1 MLRIEDLNLNGL
13 KIYQDDE
20 LYHFTSDAIILS
32 RFAKVKKGDLVADFC
47 SGSGIVG
54 LHLYGLNRN
63 KIKEVH
69 LFEIQEQM
77 CEMAKKSIELNELN
91 DKFKVFACDLSSLSN
106 QFNGKYS
113 LITCNPPYAT
123 VDSGEQSKSDNI
135 AISKTE
141 LKIDLERLIKTA
153 SRALKFGGRFNL
165 VHSAKRLAEI
175 IFQMK
180 SYGIE
185 PKIIQS
191 VSAKNKEPY
200 LVLIEG
206 VKGGKSGL
214 KILNTLIN

>member
-47 SGSGIVG
+47 AGSGIVG
-54 LHLYGLNRN
+54 LHLYGLNMD

-77 CEMAKKSIELNELN
+77 CEIAKKSIEINDLN
-91 DKFKVFACDLSSLSN
+91 DKFRVFNFDLSVLPTE
-106 QFNGKYS
+106 FNGKYS

-123 VDSGEQSKSDNI
+123 VDSSEQNKNESL

-141 LKIDLERLIKTA
+141 LKIDLERLIKSV
-153 SRALKFGGRFNL
+153 SRALKFGGRFCL
-165 VHSAKRLAEI
+165 VHRIERTAEI
-175 IFQMK
+175 IYQMIIN
-180 SYGIE
+180 GIE
-185 PKIIQS
+185 PKIIQP
-191 VSAKNKEPY
+191 VSAKNKQPY
-200 LVLIEG
+200 IVLIEG
-206 VKGGKSGL
+206 VKGGKTGV
-214 KILNTLIN
+214 KMLNTLIN

>member
-47 SGSGIVG
+47 AGSGIVG
-54 LHLYGLNRN
+54 LHLYGLNMD

-77 CEMAKKSIELNELN
+77 CEIAKKSIEINDLN
-91 DKFKVFACDLSSLSN
+91 DKFRVFNCDLSVLPTE
-106 QFNGKYS
+106 FNGKYS

-123 VDSGEQSKSDNI
+123 VDSSEQNKNESL

-141 LKIDLERLIKTA
+141 LKIDLERLIKSV
-153 SRALKFGGRFNL
+153 SRALKFGGRFCL
-165 VHSAKRLAEI
+165 VHRIERTAEI
-175 IFQMK
+175 IYQMIK
-180 SYGIE
+180 NGIE
-185 PKIIQS
+185 PKIIQP
-191 VSAKNKEPY
+191 VSAKNKQPY
-200 LVLIEG
+200 IVLIEG
-206 VKGGKSGL
+206 VKGGKTGV
-214 KILNTLIN
+214 KMLNTLIN